1 MPHKKLKTEM
11 DPHNEKPDSN
21 YSETDN
27 SIGDKRFPN
36 LGMSMVSYHLHRIIG
51 SMIKE
56 KLKFINFII
65 SSPDKWEVRF
75 LFQLMTSKFMHIS
88 TISVISAPHYM
99 KNYNLIKQK
108 LFLKNEICPHI
119 AKRLSEKLK
128 KSSISTEKA
137 MQQVFMKW
145 RCHTQNK

>member
-11 DPHNEKPDSN
+11 DLHNEKPDSN

-65 SSPDKWEVRF
+65 RSPDK
-75 LFQLMTSKFMHIS
+75 
-88 TISVISAPHYM
+88 
-99 KNYNLIKQK
+99 
-108 LFLKNEICPHI
+108 
-119 AKRLSEKLK
+119 
-128 KSSISTEKA
+128 
-137 MQQVFMKW
+137 
-145 RCHTQNK
+145 